1 MKVLKTLYNYV
12 MRMADHP
19 KAEWVL
25 FAVAFVESSVFPIP
39 PDVLLIPM
47 VIMNLDKA
55 FRFATICTVGSVLG
69 GVFGY
74 GLGYFFHDAIGMQ
87 LINFYG
93 KQEAFAQF
101 QEWYAEFDV
110 YIVAVA
116 GITPLPY
123 KVVTIASGMLQAN
136 LLSFVMASAISRAL
150 RFFLIAWLLWRGG
163 PEFKGWIER
172 NLYPLTMAA
181 GIALILLVVLIKF
194 VFGE

>member
-1 MKVLKTLYNYV
+1 MLKTLYNKV
-12 MRMADHP
+12 MRMAGH
-19 KAEWVL
+19 KNAELVL
-25 FAVAFVESSVFPIP
+25 FVVAFIESSVFPIP

-47 VIMNLDKA
+47 VIMNFDKA
-55 FRFATICTVGSVLG
+55 FRYAALCTIGSVLG

-74 GLGYFFHDAIGMQ
+74 AIGYYFHDAVGMQ

-101 QEWYAEFDV
+101 QQWYAEFDV
-110 YIVAVA
+110 YIVAMA

-136 LLSFVMASAISRAL
+136 LLSFVVASAISRAL

-181 GIALILLVVLIKF
+181 GIALILIVVLFKF
-194 VFGE
+194 VFGG